1 MKSNS
6 INFSIPASVV
16 KEATDALELAYAKL
30 TPYLLTDITQSQ
42 LEGYGRMG
50 KNGQMFVNDI
60 FDCIQQDENL
70 IPRAYSKEEA
80 LADKSY
86 YAITEEL
93 STRMNNMA
101 DILTMNRDL
110 AGIELLDFA
119 NEVYSTIKRRNHEGD
134 PLGKSM
140 FERVKT
146 RYARNARKRKDT
158 PGN

>member
-16 KEATDALELAYAKL
+16 KEATDALDLAYAKL

-42 LEGYGRMG
+42 LEGYSRMG
-50 KNGQMFVNDI
+50 KNGQMFVNNI
-60 FDCIQQDENL
+60 FDCIEQDENL
-70 IPRAYSKEEA
+70 IPRSYSKEEA
-80 LADKSY
+80 MADKSY
-86 YAITEEL
+86 FATTEAL
-93 STRMNNMA
+93 STRLNNMA
-101 DILTMNRDL
+101 DILSMNRDL

-119 NEVYSTIKRRNHEGD
+119 NEVYATIKRRNHEGD

-146 RYARNARKRKDT
+146 FYQKPKRKGKEDEV
-158 PGN
+158 